1 MNKQELIALVKEL
14 LQEENLENRNEDL
27 QLLRREY
34 KYLLGRDED
43 SFAEQE
49 ETDKFIALFNELAKK
64 EPKLLSSPYEEKKKI
79 IEAARKLLDKKE
91 ILAANKDLDKLSD
104 DFRKAGRS
112 GSKEQDDELWNE
124 FRQVKDAFYAKKKA
138 FFEELDK
145 ANAEKRAKKED
156 IIERAK
162 AVIEV
167 ENIREANAQMDALRK
182 EWKEVGYSGKGD
194 EFLWKDFARVM
205 DEFQE
210 KKKERH
216 GEMLKLFEERAAR
229 LRVLQDCSQ
238 TYGAKIIINRIECDD
253 FEAGKASDT
262 FDFEILPQN
271 LRLNSKGMK
280 PKCCHTYNQIVSLEV
295 VDFLAERF
303 VWFQPFLILRRKIR
317 SAYYKVLRLF

>member
-14 LQEENLENRNEDL
+14 LEEENLDGRANDL
-27 QLLRREY
+27 QILRREY

-64 EPKLLSSPYEEKKKI
+64 EPKLLSSPYQEKKNI

-91 ILAANKDLDKLSD
+91 ILAANKELDKLSD
-104 DFRKAGRS
+104 DFRKAGRA

-124 FRQVKDAFYAKKKA
+124 FRKVKDEFYAKKKA

-194 EFLWKDFARVM
+194 EYLWKDFAKVM

-216 GEMLKLFEERAAR
+216 GEMLKLFEERAAKKEELIKKVR
-229 LRVLQDCSQ
+229 ILLANSEFTDEEIEQVKGLRNEYK
-238 TYGAKIIINRIECDD
+238 TIG
-253 FEAGKASDT
+253 FAGKEKDDDLWQRFNEVIQKY
-262 FDFEILPQN
+262 FDE
-271 LRLNSKGMK
+271 MK
-280 PKCCHTYNQIVSLEV
+280 
-295 VDFLAERF
+295 F
-303 VWFQPFLILRRKIR
+303 
-317 SAYYKVLRLF
+317 YKD